1 MSTRRT
7 AKLVIAALFF
17 LSLSGVSSATGS
29 NDNIP
34 PGTPIDCTT
43 GEPLTKAQLLLAD
56 EQARIAQES
65 SRVNRVERLMLAQ
78 KDPPK
83 ECERRSPK
91 DGCTGTCKEGS
102 CQEQT
107 LKFTVCRCVK

>member
-1 MSTRRT
+1 MIAWRT
-7 AKLVIAALFF
+7 VRLMTAALAFVLF
-17 LSLSGVSSATGS
+17 GTATIVSATKEEV
-29 NDNIP
+29 P
-34 PGTPIDCTT
+34 PGTPINCTT
-43 GEPLTKAQLLLAD
+43 GEPLTQAELLLAD

-65 SRVNRVERLMLAQ
+65 SRIDAGKIMLAQ
-78 KDPPK
+78 RDPPK

-107 LKFTVCRCVK
+107 LKFSVCRCVK